1 MNLPIAFEEKMR
13 ELLGAEFDD
22 YIKCYEEKR
31 LYGLRVNTK
40 KSVWKNLKRFV
51 RLRFNRYHGLRMD
64 FIMMESTCSRQSIH
78 IILPDFFTYR
88 SLVP

>member
-1 MNLPIAFEEKMR
+1 MNLPIAFEKKMR

-51 RLRFNRYHGLRMD
+51 HLRFNRYHGLRMD

-88 SLVP
+88 SLVL

>member
-1 MNLPIAFEEKMR
+1 MNLPIAFEKKMR

-40 KSVWKNLKRFV
+40 KISVEEFKKRSEE
-51 RLRFNRYHGLRMD
+51 HT
-64 FIMMESTCSRQSIH
+64 S
-78 IILPDFFTYR
+78 
-88 SLVP
+88 